1 MTRIDLSSAIKVAV
15 FENGFPRVVP
25 ILPKPGTPPKGW
37 GAEWSKDNLRCWQG
51 LEVL

>member
-25 ILPKPGTPPKGW
+25 ILPKPGTRPKG
-37 GAEWSKDNLRCWQG
+37 GEGRVEQG
-51 LEVL
+51 QSAVLART